1 MSFYF
6 KDWMN
11 ELQQNVPAGGIVI
24 AMCATKCDLS
34 MNPDTSQAEALAAQ
48 TGAMFMTT
56 SSKTNSNVHLLFQ
69 KVTERV
75 LDYQR
80 RNAGLDIP
88 VTLAT
93 TAIETT
99 HNNQNN
105 NILSNAGSPSSI
117 SRTSINNDTNNGSSS
132 LPFTN
137 NNGTRIVNS
146 QSSTVPDKSGREVI
160 GSNFVDEKKIEH
172 DENELLDTKNVLS
185 DNSDASKEYVNKS
198 RCDANMLMCG
208 DVVGVTSEDGWTI
221 GCCIQ

>member
-1 MSFYF
+1 
-6 KDWMN
+6 MN

-24 AMCATKCDLS
+24 AMCATKCDLA

-56 SSKTNSNVHLLFQ
+56 SSKANSNVHLLFQ

-88 VTLAT
+88 VSLST
-93 TAIETT
+93 TAVETT
-99 HNNQNN
+99 QNQNN
-105 NILSNAGSPSSI
+105 NILSNAVSLSSAV
-117 SRTSINNDTNNGSSS
+117 SRTSINNDTNGSSS

-137 NNGTRIVNS
+137 SNGTRIGNS
-146 QSSTVPDKSGREVI
+146 QSSTVPEKSGRDVT

-172 DENELLDTKNVLS
+172 EENELLDTKNVIS
-185 DNSDASKEYVNKS
+185 DDSNASKEYVNKS
-198 RCDANMLMCG
+198 RCDTNMLMCG
-208 DVVGVTSEDGWTI
+208 DVVGVTSEDGWTN
-221 GCCIQ
+221 GCTIQ